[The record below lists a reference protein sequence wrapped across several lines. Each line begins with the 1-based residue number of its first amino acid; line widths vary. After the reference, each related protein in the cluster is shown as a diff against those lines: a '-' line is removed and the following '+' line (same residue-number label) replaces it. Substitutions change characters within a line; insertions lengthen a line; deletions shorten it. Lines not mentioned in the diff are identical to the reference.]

1 MNLSKMEAMVHGDSL
16 KRVTEDD
23 YGPRSSAYLGGGY
36 KEDNFELTN
45 VMIGEQR
52 ALGSVRVCSFF
63 PPSNGEFHLSSI
75 MALIWLSQLTTIYSC
90 YDNGL
95 TRKTEEVYIRN
106 FHMKCRKRI
115 VELNDI
121 LLECEITSK
130 AVRNEVVHYRGN
142 FDIDVGSFTG
152 KASWFMPIRALLS
165 G

>member
-1 MNLSKMEAMVHGDSL
+1 MNLSNMETTVHGDSL

-52 ALGSVRVCSFF
+52 ALGSVRICSFF
-63 PPSNGEFHLSSI
+63 PPSDGEFHLSSI
-75 MALIWLSQLTTIYSC
+75 MALILFSQLTTIYTC

-95 TRKTEEVYIRN
+95 TRKTEEIYVRN

-121 LLECEITSK
+121 LIECEITSK